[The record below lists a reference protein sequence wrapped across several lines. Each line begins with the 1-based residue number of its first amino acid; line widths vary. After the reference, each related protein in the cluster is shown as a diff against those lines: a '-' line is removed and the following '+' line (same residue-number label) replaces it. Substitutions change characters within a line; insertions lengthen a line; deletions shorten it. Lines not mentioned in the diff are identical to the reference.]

1 MIYKIKQKVF
11 SIGASFNIKNE
22 FDDDIYSI
30 KGEVFTLGKKLRLY
44 DLVGN
49 ELVYIEQEVFNFLPV
64 YKIYID
70 GKVAAIVKKKFTL
83 FRTEFLIE
91 SKEKEYTLEGDF
103 LAHEY
108 GIFTGNSQVASISK
122 EWFSFGDTYGVEIS
136 DSEKHPFI
144 LALVIVLDQVCHEGR

>member
-22 FDDDIYSI
+22 FDEDVYSI
-30 KGEVFTLGKKLRLY
+30 KGEVFTLGRKLRLY
-44 DLVGN
+44 DLKGN

-70 GKVAAIVKKKFTL
+70 GEIAAIVKKKFTL

-91 SKEKEYTLEGDF
+91 GNGREYILEGDF
-103 LAHEY
+103 FAHEY
-108 GIFTGNSQVASISK
+108 RILTENGQVASISK
-122 EWFSFGDTYGVEIS
+122 EWFTFGDTYGVEIS
-136 DSEKHPFI
+136 DSENHPFL